1 MDSEG
6 KRQGLEQVR
15 ARIEELRIEI
25 EDLTETDKRD
35 RLTRQSGAPWDG
47 RTQHEAR
54 IVRINEIKEELAKL
68 GGGKKSN
75 HVISHIRGYVRLT
88 VSEQGR

>member
-15 ARIEELRIEI
+15 TRIEELRNEI
-25 EDLTETDKRD
+25 EDLTKIDKRE
-35 RLTRQSGAPWDG
+35 RLTRQSGVPWDG

-54 IVRINEIKEELAKL
+54 IVRINEIKEELVKL
-68 GGGKKSN
+68 GGGKK
-75 HVISHIRGYVRLT
+75 
-88 VSEQGR
+88 

>member
-15 ARIEELRIEI
+15 TRIEGLRNEI
-25 EDLTETDKRD
+25 EDLTKIDKRE
-35 RLTRQSGAPWDG
+35 RLTRQSGVPRDG

-54 IVRINEIKEELAKL
+54 IVRINEIKEELGQTGRREEVKPR
-68 GGGKKSN
+68 
-75 HVISHIRGYVRLT
+75 HFPPPRLRPPDR
-88 VSEQGR
+88 Q

>member
-15 ARIEELRIEI
+15 ARIEELRNEI
-25 EDLTETDKRD
+25 EDLTKIDNRES
-35 RLTRQSGAPWDG
+35 LTRQSGAPWDG

-54 IVRINEIKEELAKL
+54 IVRINEIKEELATLKS
-68 GGGKKSN
+68 GKK
-75 HVISHIRGYVRLT
+75 
-88 VSEQGR
+88 

>member
-15 ARIEELRIEI
+15 ARIEELRNEI
-25 EDLTETDKRD
+25 EDLTKTDKRE
-35 RLTRQSGAPWDG
+35 RLTRQSGVPWDA

-54 IVRINEIKEELAKL
+54 IVRLNEIEEELVKL
-68 GGGKKSN
+68 KGGKK
-75 HVISHIRGYVRLT
+75 
-88 VSEQGR
+88 

>member
-25 EDLTETDKRD
+25 EDLTKTDKRD
-35 RLTRQSGAPWDG
+35 RLTRQSGVPWDG

-68 GGGKKSN
+68 KGGKK
-75 HVISHIRGYVRLT
+75 
-88 VSEQGR
+88 

>member
-15 ARIEELRIEI
+15 ARIEELQNEI
-25 EDLTETDKRD
+25 EDLTKIDKRE
-35 RLTRQSGAPWDG
+35 RLTRQSEVPWDG

-68 GGGKKSN
+68 KGGKK
-75 HVISHIRGYVRLT
+75 
-88 VSEQGR
+88 